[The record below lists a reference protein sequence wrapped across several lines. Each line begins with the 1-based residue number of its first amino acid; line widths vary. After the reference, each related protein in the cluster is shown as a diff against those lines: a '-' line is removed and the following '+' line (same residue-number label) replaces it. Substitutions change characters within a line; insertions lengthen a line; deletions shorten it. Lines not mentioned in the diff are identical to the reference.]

1 MFLKE
6 LYPKKLVASVY
17 DLDWEVL
24 AGRYSGVIFDID
36 NTLVPHGAPADDKA
50 IRLFKRIHGLGMK
63 TMLVS
68 NNGEERVKPFAD
80 RLWTEYVYK
89 AGKPK
94 KGGYETAMKKMGT
107 TPRNTLF
114 IGDQIF
120 TDVWGANRAGMD
132 TMLTEPV
139 DPSTDEI
146 QIVVKRWFEKP
157 FRRERSQIWG

>member
-1 MFLKE
+1 MFFDKF
-6 LYPKKLVASVY
+6 YPDKRIASVY
-17 DLDWEVL
+17 TLDWEQL
-24 AGRYSGVIFDID
+24 SRRYQGVVFDID
-36 NTLVPHGAPADDKA
+36 NTLVPHGAPADEQA
-50 IRLFKRIHGLGMK
+50 VRLFEKIHGFGMK

-68 NNGEERVKPFAD
+68 NNGEARVKPFAD
-80 RLWTEYVYK
+80 MVKTEYVYK

-94 KGGYETAMKKMGT
+94 KKGYEAAIKKMGT
-107 TPRNTLF
+107 TAEQVLF

-146 QIVVKRWFEKP
+146 QIVIKRWFEKP
-157 FRRERSQIWG
+157 FRREH